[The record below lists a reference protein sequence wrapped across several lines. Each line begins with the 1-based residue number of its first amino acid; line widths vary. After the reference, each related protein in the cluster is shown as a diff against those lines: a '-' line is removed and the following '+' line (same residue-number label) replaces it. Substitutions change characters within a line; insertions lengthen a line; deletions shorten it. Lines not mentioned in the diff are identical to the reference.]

1 MATRERRVDRGREQA
16 ARIIRTTAAEIRQTR
31 RGSGLSIRVV
41 ASSVGLSESTFG
53 RIERS
58 ELPNVTVAQ
67 LAEACAAVGLRFS
80 ARAYPDGDRIRDAG
94 QVQLLERFRRQLSSL
109 VAWRTEVPVPIAG
122 DLRAWDGQC
131 RFGST
136 VVGVEAETR
145 LVDLQALD
153 RRIGLKARDS
163 NVAIV
168 ILLVA
173 DTVTNRRRLG
183 DHRET
188 LRASFPLDTR
198 AVLAAVRAGRP
209 PSAGGIAV
217 L

>member
-1 MATRERRVDRGREQA
+1 MATRERRVDRAREQA

-31 RGSGLSIRVV
+31 RGSALSIRAV

-58 ELPNVTVAQ
+58 ELPNVTVVQ
-67 LAEACAAVGLRFS
+67 LATACAAVGLRFS
-80 ARAYPDGDRIRDAG
+80 ARAYPDGDPIRDAG
-94 QVQLLERFRRQLSSL
+94 QIKLLERFRRQLPSSI
-109 VAWRTEVPVPIAG
+109 AWRTEVPVPIQG
-122 DLRAWDGQC
+122 DLRAWDGHC
-131 RFGST
+131 RFGRV

-145 LVDLQALD
+145 LVDIQAVD
-153 RRIGLKARDS
+153 RRIGLKARDAGI
-163 NVAIV
+163 AIV

-173 DTVTNRRRLG
+173 DTVTNRRRLAE
-183 DHRET
+183 HREA

-209 PSAGGIAV
+209 PHAGGIVV

>member
-1 MATRERRVDRGREQA
+1 MATRERRLDRGRDQA
-16 ARIIRTTAAEIRQTR
+16 GRVIQTTAAEIRQTR
-31 RGSGLSIRVV
+31 RGSGLSIRAV

-53 RIERS
+53 RIERA
-58 ELPNVTVAQ
+58 ELRNVTVAQ
-67 LAEACAAVGLRFS
+67 LATACAAVGLRFS
-80 ARAYPDGDRIRDAG
+80 GRAYPDGDPIRDAG
-94 QVQLLERFRRQLSSL
+94 QIRLIERFRRQLPIS
-109 VAWRTEVPVPIAG
+109 VVWRTEVPVPIPG
-122 DLRAWDGQC
+122 DLRAWDGQL
-131 RFGST
+131 RFGPI

-145 LVDLQALD
+145 LVDVQALD
-153 RRIGLKARDS
+153 RRIGLKARDA

-173 DTVTNRRRLG
+173 DTGTNRRRLVE
-183 DHRET
+183 HREA

-209 PSAGGIAV
+209 PSAGGIVV